1 MVVLVAIAW
10 PCSSCAGSRPH
21 SKIRRRCHLGR
32 VLQWLGIHPRG
43 LKGWEQCTP
52 QSLAVVMEIMKCV
65 MIFASLLLITSYTNQ
80 SVALTSGHLNPPVS
94 GTGGGVG
101 GVGGIDSVGK
111 GVAGV
116 SVGGFV
122 GLTEVGGL
130 VSGGAYGLPVG
141 AVAVVG
147 SNGMSNNVVSEISI
161 QLP

>member
-1 MVVLVAIAW
+1 MVGH
-10 PCSSCAGSRPH
+10 SSSRFEG
-21 SKIRRRCHLGR
+21 LGA
-32 VLQWLGIHPRG
+32 VHPTKLG
-43 LKGWEQCTP
+43 
-52 QSLAVVMEIMKCV
+52 
-65 MIFASLLLITSYTNQ
+65 
-80 SVALTSGHLNPPVS
+80 SGHLNPPVS